1 MENKMI
7 LLVEDNPEDEAST
20 LRALKKSN
28 VQIEVFV
35 IRDGAETLDFL
46 FCTGAYANRN
56 PREMPEITLLG
67 LTLPKM
73 DRLEVLRRIHAD
85 QRTQMLAVVNLLSS
99 NEDQDLIVGY
109 KNGANSYIRKPVEF
123 NQLVEAVFNLGH
135 YWLY

>member
-1 MENKMI
+1 MGEQGIVMENKMI

-73 DRLEVLRRIHAD
+73 DRLEVLRRIRAD

-109 KNGANSYIRKPVEF
+109 KN
-123 NQLVEAVFNLGH
+123 
-135 YWLY
+135 